1 VNIPFVFPGHKR
13 AGYVSAA
20 LGITLVEWKALTSFE
35 WLSLVVS
42 IVGFA
47 AVVVTLYLLHVEN
60 RLSERALKEGALV
73 PLKLQQLEIDKIF
86 IEKPHLRKYFYEDC
100 PVLDPNS
107 EETAQAL
114 AMAEYILDHF
124 AAILPHTTVK
134 GERLTFTIWRNY
146 MRDSFAQSRVLSDTL
161 RTRRQWYPDEL
172 FIIQRE
178 GEDLKKGEDG
188 RIDSRT

>member
-1 VNIPFVFPGHKR
+1 MPFVSPGGNGS
-13 AGYVSAA
+13 GYFGAA
-20 LGITLVEWKALTSFE
+20 LGMILVEWKALTSFE
-35 WLSLVVS
+35 WLSLFVS

-60 RLSERALKEGALV
+60 RLSERALKEGVLV

-86 IEKPHLRKYFYEDC
+86 IEKPHLRKYFYEDA
-100 PVLDPNS
+100 PILDPKS

-134 GERLTFTIWRNY
+134 GKRLTSTIWRNY
-146 MRDSFAQSRVLSDTL
+146 IRDSFAQSRVLSDTL
-161 RTRRQWYPDEL
+161 RTRQQWYPDEL

-178 GEDLKKGEDG
+178 GDALKA
-188 RIDSRT
+188 SRMVE